1 MHPDYFGVHFFCMI
15 CKEIIKHIEEWAPK
29 EIAWQKDNVGLQIG
43 TTDRKIKNILLCLE
57 LTNEVIDD
65 AIKKSCNFI
74 ISHHPLFFSP
84 IKKIDLQNDKN
95 SKLIERII
103 KKDITLY
110 SAHTNLDFTKDGVSF
125 ELAKVLKLKNIDFL
139 SLAKSNQYKLVV
151 FVPEN
156 FINKV
161 SEAIFEAGGGVI
173 GEYNSCS
180 FRTSGTGTFR
190 GSNKTNPAVGKKEH
204 DEHVEETRLEVLV
217 DSWKIKKVL
226 SALLKVHPY
235 EEAAYDIYPL
245 ENSGNYGAGAIGEL
259 ENSLSKAEFLKYI
272 SEQLKIKN
280 FRYTGTAK
288 KSIKKIAVCGGAGS
302 DLMQEAIK
310 ASADAFI
317 TADIKYHTF
326 HDATD
331 KILLID
337 AGHYET
343 EIHTLNELKRR
354 LTLFAGNINPDIK
367 IFRYNGSTNPIIFYN
382 N

>member
-1 MHPDYFGVHFFCMI
+1 MI

-139 SLAKSNQYKLVV
+139 SPVKSNQYKLVV
-151 FVPEN
+151 FVPKN

-173 GEYNSCS
+173 GEYNCCS
-180 FRTSGTGTFR
+180 FRTNGTGTFR
-190 GSNKTNPAVGKKEH
+190 GSNKTNPAVGRKGR
-204 DEHVEETRLEVLV
+204 DEHVEEIRLEVLV

-280 FRYTGTAK
+280 FRYTGTEK
-288 KSIKKIAVCGGAGS
+288 KNIKKIAVCGGAGS

-354 LTLFAGNINPDIK
+354 LTLIAGNINSNIK